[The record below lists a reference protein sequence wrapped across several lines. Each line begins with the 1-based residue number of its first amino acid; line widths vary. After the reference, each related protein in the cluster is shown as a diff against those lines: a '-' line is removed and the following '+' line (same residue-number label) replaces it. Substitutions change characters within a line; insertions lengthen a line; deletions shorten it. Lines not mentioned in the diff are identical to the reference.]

1 MGDRV
6 SEPIGTGISDESA
19 ASRGLAYFN
28 RLMKDGTLPI
38 IKEKITKARDARQK
52 YIDYLTI
59 ALTLAFVIA
68 EQGVNM
74 GLVRTSSIA
83 EAVVPRL
90 IVSAVTIGGLL
101 ATKAFATFQ
110 NNEYAKNLLENL

>member
-1 MGDRV
+1 M
-6 SEPIGTGISDESA
+6 GISDKSA

-28 RLMKDGTLPI
+28 RLMKDGKLTAV
-38 IKEKITKARDARQK
+38 KEKIVKARDARQK

-83 EAVVPRL
+83 EAVIPRL

-101 ATKAFATFQ
+101 ATRAFATIQ
-110 NNEYAKNLLENL
+110 NNEYAKNLLENI